1 MVGARAVSLAVTL
14 ALLGLLAV
22 TNIYR
27 AATQSFTAA
36 EWSAQARLLGG
47 SAPQIRTLDVALS
60 EGVVRVFGTSELALR
75 LPSVA
80 GGLLYFL
87 ALFLLGRLLFR
98 DSAWLFGMVALNAL
112 NPYVLDECS
121 MAAGRG
127 LGMALWTLGA
137 YYLARWV
144 VDARR
149 IPIGAGLALGL
160 AVACDVQQAFAVA
173 ALEMAFFGGVILAR
187 LRAGNRRGAWRFLVA
202 DGLPF
207 CLTSVVTAWAILRVA
222 LGNASLPLVAETAPH
237 YLAGVTTLA
246 SALVLHSPLAR
257 FAWVLLAA
265 LAILLALAVVR
276 GGRLPALFAWT
287 AALTFLLLWLE
298 PRANHHAYY
307 AGRALAFTQPLV
319 LIACPLLLAT
329 GAGGRVVSAAGTAL
343 VAFLLMAFAFQ
354 FQVHSYSGLESD
366 SASRTVVEILRS
378 RHNAGLKASY
388 TIAAP
393 ARLQVGLLPLRDS
406 NWLRVL
412 SDGALECPADFYY
425 LPAEHFERLGSL
437 GLVEISRD
445 KVAGTVLA
453 EVGPDARQRLAVLRE
468 IGFPDTPQCNAGVLA
483 TESWIEC
490 ARGGA
495 ARHFLRGVQ
504 DMMEPDRWR
513 WTFERPAILFHVPRR
528 DGVRF
533 KMDFAIHG
541 PSLGKMMPLELTV
554 RVNGKELGRRRYL
567 TPGSQTFEQAV
578 PPGLLRADG
587 VALVETEL
595 DKYYVSPLDGQK
607 LGYLFERGGFL
618 FQDSGR

>member
-1 MVGARAVSLAVTL
+1 
-14 ALLGLLAV
+14 
-22 TNIYR
+22 
-27 AATQSFTAA
+27 
-36 EWSAQARLLGG
+36 
-47 SAPQIRTLDVALS
+47 
-60 EGVVRVFGTSELALR
+60 
-75 LPSVA
+75 
-80 GGLLYFL
+80 
-87 ALFLLGRLLFR
+87 
-98 DSAWLFGMVALNAL
+98 
-112 NPYVLDECS
+112 
-121 MAAGRG
+121 
-127 LGMALWTLGA
+127 
-137 YYLARWV
+137 
-144 VDARR
+144 
-149 IPIGAGLALGL
+149 
-160 AVACDVQQAFAVA
+160 
-173 ALEMAFFGGVILAR
+173 
-187 LRAGNRRGAWRFLVA
+187 
-202 DGLPF
+202 
-207 CLTSVVTAWAILRVA
+207 
-222 LGNASLPLVAETAPH
+222 
-237 YLAGVTTLA
+237 
-246 SALVLHSPLAR
+246 
-257 FAWVLLAA
+257 

-504 DMMEPDRWR
+504 DMVEPDQWR
-513 WTFERPAILFHVPRR
+513 WTFERPANGSKWTSRSMARR
-528 DGVRF
+528 LAR
-533 KMDFAIHG
+533 
-541 PSLGKMMPLELTV
+541 
-554 RVNGKELGRRRYL
+554 
-567 TPGSQTFEQAV
+567 
-578 PPGLLRADG
+578 
-587 VALVETEL
+587 
-595 DKYYVSPLDGQK
+595 
-607 LGYLFERGGFL
+607 
-618 FQDSGR
+618 